1 VEQVR
6 VASTFDSA
14 SHPYLMASGNYSN
27 KFHANDTAA
36 AIGAAGKIREKLLR
50 RAALG
55 LEASP
60 EDLELRAGR
69 VFVRGSEDRSLPI
82 AAVAARAHWS
92 AEDEQPDGEP
102 GLEAV
107 YYYKNPMGNRPD
119 DKKRVRVQLG
129 FSAAAHAAVVEV
141 DLETFD
147 IKVLRYAVVH
157 DCGREINPL
166 IVEGQVHGA
175 TIHGIA
181 AALLEE
187 FVYDSDGQLLTTSF
201 MDYLKPGATESPDI
215 LTGRLETPSPF
226 TPLGT
231 KGIGE
236 GGAITA
242 PAAIASAV
250 ENALRPLGIR
260 ITGLPITP
268 ARLWKVANVGGT
280 RYPG

>member
-1 VEQVR
+1 M
-6 VASTFDSA
+6 S
-14 SHPYLMASGNYSN
+14 
-27 KFHANDTAA
+27 
-36 AIGAAGKIREKLLR
+36 
-50 RAALG
+50 
-55 LEASP
+55 
-60 EDLELRAGR
+60 
-69 VFVRGSEDRSLPI
+69 
-82 AAVAARAHWS
+82 
-92 AEDEQPDGEP
+92 
-102 GLEAV
+102 
-107 YYYKNPMGNRPD
+107 NRPD

-129 FSAAAHAAVVEV
+129 FSAAAHVAVVEV

-157 DCGREINPL
+157 DCGREINPM

-175 TIHGIA
+175 TVHGIA

-187 FVYDSDGQLLTTSF
+187 FIYDADGQLLTTSF
-201 MDYLKPGATESPDI
+201 MDYLKPSTTESPDI

-242 PAAIASAV
+242 PAAIANAV
-250 ENALRPLGIR
+250 EDALRPLGIR

-268 ARLWKVANVGGT
+268 ARLWAVAAASGT
-280 RYPG
+280 RYPS